1 VWCAIS
7 ALCFWHG
14 DEPQRSVA
22 SHAQYTSGEH
32 MASDFDT
39 VRVLR
44 ALFNDMPRAPQG
56 LSPPEMMAWIRNAMA
71 GFEGGETAYMI
82 EHITRNAMLDTVL
95 RLREEGY
102 LQDDI
107 AFEDTLRQIATVEG
121 RVAFMDR
128 CIQAQKTAEATR
140 KLLTRAKRS
149 WAEVRSPVRSQPE
162 DIQRLVDGD
171 PTGPGPLFEE
181 FRQRQDVRAV
191 DVLPDPLPAVYE
203 FEWGFLTEEGS
214 TWNVYIAEVW
224 RRGTL
229 GFFEHFIE
237 AWEAQTCTPAH
248 GISWRVP
255 DGLEVAPGVAA
266 FSCLT
271 LHSSLH
277 PADEATRQWLG
288 DDFVA
293 GLLPELTRRALDE
306 HGDPPPRH

>member
-1 VWCAIS
+1 
-7 ALCFWHG
+7 
-14 DEPQRSVA
+14 
-22 SHAQYTSGEH
+22 

-56 LSPPEMMAWIRNAMA
+56 LSQVELMAWIRESMA

-82 EHITRNAMLDTVL
+82 EHITRNSMLDIVL

-102 LQDDI
+102 LQDDL
-107 AFEDTLRQIATVEG
+107 AFEDTLKLISTVEG

-128 CIQAQKTAEATR
+128 CIQAQKTVDATR
-140 KLLTRAKRS
+140 RLLSRAKRS

-162 DIQRLVDGD
+162 DIQRLVDGE
-171 PTGPGPLFEE
+171 PNGPGPLFAEYVCRE
-181 FRQRQDVRAV
+181 DVRAV
-191 DVLPDPLPAVYE
+191 GVFTGDLPDIYE
-203 FEWGFLTEEGS
+203 FEWGFVTEEDS
-214 TWNVYIAEVW
+214 VWNVYIAEVW

-229 GFFEHFIE
+229 SFFEYFIQ
-237 AWEAQTCTPAH
+237 AWEVQTATPPH
-248 GISWRVP
+248 GVSWRVP
-255 DGLEVAPGVAA
+255 EGLAVEVGIAA

-271 LHSSLH
+271 LRSPAH

-293 GLLPELTRRALDE
+293 GLLPELTRRALDDN
-306 HGDPPPRH
+306 GDPPPRH

>member
-1 VWCAIS
+1 
-7 ALCFWHG
+7 
-14 DEPQRSVA
+14 
-22 SHAQYTSGEH
+22 

-56 LSPPEMMAWIRNAMA
+56 LSQVELMAWIRESMA

-82 EHITRNAMLDTVL
+82 EHITRNSMLDIVL

-102 LQDDI
+102 LQDDL
-107 AFEDTLRQIATVEG
+107 AFEDTLQLISTVEG

-128 CIQAQKTAEATR
+128 CIQAQKTVDATR
-140 KLLTRAKRS
+140 RLLSRAKRS

-162 DIQRLVDGD
+162 DIQRLVDAE
-171 PTGPGPLFEE
+171 PNGPGPLFAEYVCRE
-181 FRQRQDVRAV
+181 DVRAV
-191 DVLPDPLPAVYE
+191 GVFTGDLPDIYE
-203 FEWGFLTEEGS
+203 FEWGFVTEEDS
-214 TWNVYIAEVW
+214 VWNVYIAEVW

-229 GFFEHFIE
+229 SFFEYFIQ
-237 AWEAQTCTPAH
+237 AWEVQTATPPH
-248 GISWRVP
+248 GVSWRVP
-255 DGLEVAPGVAA
+255 EGLAVEVGIAA

-271 LHSSLH
+271 LRSPAH

-293 GLLPELTRRALDE
+293 GLLPELTRRALDDN
-306 HGDPPPRH
+306 GDPPPRH